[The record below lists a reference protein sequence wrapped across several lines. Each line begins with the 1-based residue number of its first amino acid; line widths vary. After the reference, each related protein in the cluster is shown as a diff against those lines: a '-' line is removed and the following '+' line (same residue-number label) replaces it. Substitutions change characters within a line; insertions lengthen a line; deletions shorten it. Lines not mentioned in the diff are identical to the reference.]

1 MLLIRFLLGLAFG
14 SFLNVVAFRYNPRN
28 FIFSSKVVGGR
39 SRCPNCR
46 RNLTWYEILP
56 LISYAFLK
64 ARCRTCKTRI
74 SFQYPL
80 VEIISGILFVLPVMT
95 PINIGASASVWSWEA
110 IWAAFFWILLLMSVI
125 DIRQR
130 IIPDEI
136 NLGLIILALLRISVS
151 RLDFL
156 MSGDSFTG
164 GYAYLFGLRDNI
176 WINHTVAA
184 LVAGLFFM
192 ALIIATR
199 GKGMGAGD
207 AKLAVVL
214 GFVLGWPDIIFAVLF
229 AFIFGAIYGLVA
241 ISMGQS
247 KLKSTVPFGPFLAL
261 GSAVTILCGSSII
274 AFYFSLFGI

>member
-1 MLLIRFLLGLAFG
+1 MLLLRFLLGLAFG
-14 SFLNVVAFRYNPRN
+14 SFLNVVAFRYNPKK
-28 FIFSSKVVGGR
+28 FAFSSKVIGGR

-46 RNLTWYEILP
+46 RDLTWYEIVP
-56 LISYAFLK
+56 LISYIFLK
-64 ARCRTCKTRI
+64 ARCRTCKARI
-74 SFQYPL
+74 SCQYPL

-95 PINIGASASVWSWEA
+95 PINIGASSSAWGWAS
-110 IWAAFFWILLLMSVI
+110 IWIAFFWLLLLMSVI

-136 NLGLIILALLRISVS
+136 HLGLLILGLLRISIS

-156 MSGDSFTG
+156 MGGDSFIG
-164 GYAYLFGLRDNI
+164 GYVYLFGLRDNI
-176 WINHTVAA
+176 WLNHIAAA
-184 LVAGLFFM
+184 LAAGLFFM

-207 AKLAVVL
+207 AKLAVAL

-229 AFIFGAIYGLVA
+229 AFIFGAIYGLAA
-241 ISMGQS
+241 ILTGRG

-261 GSAVTILCGSSII
+261 GSVVTILWGGSII
-274 AFYFSLFGI
+274 AAYFSLFGI